1 MTISC
6 LRRYLLLEVIMATLV
21 SVGQPAG
28 HVEGPS
34 KVTGQ
39 ARYTA
44 DVALPGLLYG
54 KCLRSPFSSCPN
66 CVR

>member
-1 MTISC
+1 
-6 LRRYLLLEVIMATLV
+6 MASLA

-44 DVALPGLLYG
+44 DIRLPGLLYG
-54 KCLRSPFSSCPN
+54 KCLRSPFSPRAHSLD
-66 CVR
+66 